1 MANIKFEKSGSK
13 ANRIYVPALTKVVN
27 LVVGKLLS
35 EHEKLTLTIGF
46 KKLPKNQNAVL
57 KVKNGNTKN
66 FAIHLN
72 KESSFTI
79 WVIYLCHEL
88 VHAKQVYTGQLSFG
102 TNNDQFIWNNGSER
116 VELSVASSIQRESD
130 FDLYKD
136 QPWEREAY
144 SLQDELYDFCKK
156 ELASEKLDLGAGFL
170 IPLF

>member
-1 MANIKFEKSGSK
+1 M
-13 ANRIYVPALTKVVN
+13 
-27 LVVGKLLS
+27 
-35 EHEKLTLTIGF
+35 
-46 KKLPKNQNAVL
+46 
-57 KVKNGNTKN
+57 
-66 FAIHLN
+66 
-72 KESSFTI
+72 
-79 WVIYLCHEL
+79 
-88 VHAKQVYTGQLSFG
+88 SFG